1 MKMETEPTEQQR
13 FCKTEAR
20 VHIAILKTL
29 KRSIVAQASLGHRH
43 LHARCT
49 FLDPHEL
56 SSERGKAPTAGC
68 RSEWSFSQSPTITF
82 CLRQSQQHLCT
93 LALHTPLR
101 CNVREYLLPAAVWRA
116 LRPGSAP
123 LRAIDRHRPQQ
134 RPCLDTEAATSG

>member
-20 VHIAILKTL
+20 VHIATTQDSQAIDRRVGVTCMQDAPSWTL
-29 KRSIVAQASLGHRH
+29 MSSAPKEERLRLLVAEANGAFLSRRRSLFAC
-43 LHARCT
+43 ARANTCA
-49 FLDPHEL
+49 LE
-56 SSERGKAPTAGC
+56 
-68 RSEWSFSQSPTITF
+68 
-82 CLRQSQQHLCT
+82 
-93 LALHTPLR
+93 ALHTPLR

-134 RPCLDTEAATSG
+134 RPCLDIEAATSG